1 MMSQPGKQATAI
13 HKLPNMSRG
22 KGNQTMKFGNLIEY
36 NMTNISLEKSYKK
49 CGGEAR
55 SRLLLE
61 KSKLIISIV
70 CQVEDY
76 RNVLKLSCRLLAFT
90 SYKVFLKTKKSSG
103 TSLLENKKSF

>member
-1 MMSQPGKQATAI
+1 MMSQPGKQAIAI

-22 KGNQTMKFGNLIEY
+22 KGNQTMNY
-36 NMTNISLEKSYKK
+36 NMTNIFLEKSCKK

-55 SRLLLE
+55 SRLLPE
-61 KSKLIISIV
+61 KSKLSISIV

-90 SYKVFLKTKKSSG
+90 SYKVF
-103 TSLLENKKSF
+103 